1 MEVHREQEL
10 VNKIRL
16 LPPEKIAVVDDFIE
30 FLRHRDDDTTL
41 TAAAARLSEK
51 SFQKV
56 WDNPDDAEYDN
67 L

>member
-10 VNKIRL
+10 VNKIRT
-16 LPPEKIAVVDDFIE
+16 LPPDKIAVVDDFIE
-30 FLRHRDDDTTL
+30 FLRHRDDDTL
-41 TAAAARLSEK
+41 LSAASAKLSEK